1 MQQPGSILC
10 VTLGGQSSRVAE
22 QLLARGWNL
31 SPVMDLVAAG
41 RLQAHRHFTLGLLV
55 VGAEASVTEAAM
67 EACVAASPG
76 AEWVAVCEAQALE
89 SPAFREL
96 VLGHFFDHMLL
107 PLDLRELE
115 MILGHASQRAIL
127 RHRNEA
133 ERRSAVDALG
143 MVGQGPAITRLR
155 EQIRKVA
162 ATEAPVLIGG
172 ESGSGK
178 ELAARAIHQCSQR
191 SGGPFVAV
199 NCGAISPTLI
209 QSELFGHE
217 RGAFTGASSERRGL
231 IEAANGGTIFLDE
244 IGDLPLELQTN
255 LLRFLQEKTI
265 SRVGGVRNLHVD
277 VRVVAASHVDLAEAV
292 AVGQFREDLFYRLN
306 VLSIDVEPLRRRME
320 DVPILAEYFF
330 QLCVAKSHTRV
341 RGFSRQ
347 ALAAML
353 AHGWPGNVRELFNR
367 VQRAVV
373 MTDRRLIGPTDLG
386 LEAIE
391 NAVGTG
397 LDAAR
402 TTAERDVICLTLTR
416 VGRNVTHA
424 ARELGVSRM
433 TLYRL
438 MDKHGIALE
447 SESRPQ
453 AAPSWPAATPPIR
466 MAPAIRD
473 ADPVDEMLKKTAAA
487 GYRSDWTGA
496 GKPASRA

>member
-1 MQQPGSILC
+1 MQQPASILC
-10 VTLGGQSSRVAE
+10 VTLGGHAMRLAD
-22 QLLARGWNL
+22 QLLSRGWDVAQAN
-31 SPVMDLVAAG
+31 DLAAAG
-41 RLQAHRHFTLGLLV
+41 RLQAHRTFALGLLV
-55 VGAEASVTEAAM
+55 VGAELSVPEVAV
-67 EACVAASPG
+67 EACIGASG
-76 AEWVAVCEAQALE
+76 GSEWVAVCEPQALE
-89 SPAFREL
+89 SPAFRDL
-96 VLGHFFDHMLL
+96 VLGSFFDHQLMPPMQLQ
-107 PLDLRELE
+107 ELE
-115 MILGHASQRAIL
+115 FVLGHAAQRALL
-127 RHRNEA
+127 RQRHDA
-133 ERRSAVDALG
+133 DRRHAVDALG

-178 ELAARAIHQCSQR
+178 ELAARAIHQCSPR
-191 SGGPFVAV
+191 SAGPFVAV
-199 NCGAISPTLI
+199 NCGAISPSLI

-231 IEAANGGTIFLDE
+231 IEAASGGTIFLDE
-244 IGDLPLELQTN
+244 IGDLPIELQTN

-265 SRVGGVRNLHVD
+265 SRVGGVRNIHVD

-306 VLSIDVEPLRRRME
+306 VLSIDVAPLRRRME

-330 QLCVAKSHTRV
+330 QRCIAKSRTRV

-353 AHGWPGNVRELFNR
+353 AHAWPGNVRELFNR

-386 LEAIE
+386 LQAVE
-391 NAVGTG
+391 NVAGMG
-397 LDAAR
+397 LDIAR
-402 TTAERDVICLTLTR
+402 TVAERDVICLTLTR
-416 VGRNVTHA
+416 VGRNITHA

-438 MDKHGIALE
+438 MEKHGIALE
-447 SESRPQ
+447 SESRLHGTP
-453 AAPSWPAATPPIR
+453 AWPEGAPVIRPTPSARVGDPL
-466 MAPAIRD
+466 D
-473 ADPVDEMLKKTAAA
+473 AMLKTPGPGFRA
-487 GYRSDWTGA
+487 DWSGA
-496 GKPASRA
+496 GKPAGRA

>member
-10 VTLGGQSSRVAE
+10 VTLGGHSARVAE

-31 SPVMDLVAAG
+31 SAVMDLAAAG
-41 RLQAHRHFTLGLLV
+41 RLQAHRHFALGLLV
-55 VGAEASVTEAAM
+55 VGAETSVTEAAM

-76 AEWVAVCEAQALE
+76 AEWVAVCEVQALE

-96 VLGHFFDHMLL
+96 VLGHFFDHMPL

-115 MILGHASQRAIL
+115 MILGHAAQRAIL
-127 RHRNEA
+127 RRRNEA
-133 ERRSAVDALG
+133 ARRTAVDALG

-191 SGGPFVAV
+191 SAGPFVAV

-231 IEAANGGTIFLDE
+231 IEAASEGTIFLDE

-306 VLSIDVEPLRRRME
+306 VLSIEVAPLRRRME

-330 QLCVAKSHTRV
+330 QCCIAKSRTRV

-373 MTDRRLIGPTDLG
+373 MTDRRLIGPADLG
-386 LEAIE
+386 LEAVE
-391 NAVGTG
+391 NVAGMG
-397 LDAAR
+397 LDIAR
-402 TTAERDVICLTLTR
+402 TTAERDVISLTLTR
-416 VGRNVTHA
+416 VGRNITHA

-447 SESRPQ
+447 SESRLQPPPAWTA
-453 AAPSWPAATPPIR
+453 AAPVIRPTPSARVGDPL
-466 MAPAIRD
+466 D
-473 ADPVDEMLKKTAAA
+473 AMMKTAGAA
-487 GYRSDWTGA
+487 GYRADWSGA
-496 GKPASRA
+496 GKPAGRA

>member
-10 VTLGGQSSRVAE
+10 VTLGGHSMRVAE
-22 QLLARGWNL
+22 QLLGRGW
-31 SPVMDLVAAG
+31 DLAQANDLAAAG
-41 RLQAHRHFTLGLLV
+41 RLQAHRSFMLGLLV
-55 VGAEASVTEAAM
+55 VGAESTVPETAV
-67 EACVAASPG
+67 EACIGASG
-76 AEWVAVCEAQALE
+76 GSEWVAVCEPQALE
-89 SPAFREL
+89 SPAFRDLVLGSFFDHLLMPFHLNELEL
-96 VLGHFFDHMLL
+96 VLGH
-107 PLDLRELE
+107 
-115 MILGHASQRAIL
+115 ATQRAIL
-127 RHRNEA
+127 RQRHDA
-133 ERRSAVDALG
+133 ARRHAVDALG

-178 ELAARAIHQCSQR
+178 ELAARAIHQCSHR
-191 SGGPFVAV
+191 SAGSFVAV
-199 NCGAISPTLI
+199 NCGAISPSLI

-231 IEAANGGTIFLDE
+231 IEAASGGTIFLDE
-244 IGDLPLELQTN
+244 IGDLPIELQTN

-265 SRVGGVRNLHVD
+265 SRVGGVRNIHVD

-306 VLSIDVEPLRRRME
+306 VLSIDVAPLRRRME

-330 QLCVAKSHTRV
+330 QRCVAKSRTRV

-353 AHGWPGNVRELFNR
+353 AHAWPGNVRELFNR

-373 MTDRRLIGPTDLG
+373 MTDRRLIGPADLG
-386 LEAIE
+386 LQAVE
-391 NAVGTG
+391 NVAGMG
-397 LDAAR
+397 LDVAR
-402 TTAERDVICLTLTR
+402 TAAERDVICLTLTR
-416 VGRNVTHA
+416 VGRNITHA

-438 MDKHGIALE
+438 MEKHGIALE
-447 SESRPQ
+447 SESRLHVAPVWPEP
-453 AAPSWPAATPPIR
+453 APVIRPTPSPRVGDPLEAMMNAPSAGFH
-466 MAPAIRD
+466 
-473 ADPVDEMLKKTAAA
+473 ADWA
-487 GYRSDWTGA
+487 GA
-496 GKPASRA
+496 GKPAGRA

>member
-1 MQQPGSILC
+1 M
-10 VTLGGQSSRVAE
+10 R
-22 QLLARGWNL
+22 W
-31 SPVMDLVAAG
+31 M
-41 RLQAHRHFTLGLLV
+41 
-55 VGAEASVTEAAM
+55 
-67 EACVAASPG
+67 
-76 AEWVAVCEAQALE
+76 
-89 SPAFREL
+89 
-96 VLGHFFDHMLL
+96 
-107 PLDLRELE
+107 
-115 MILGHASQRAIL
+115 
-127 RHRNEA
+127 
-133 ERRSAVDALG
+133 RSAWS
-143 MVGQGPAITRLR
+143 GQGPAIARLR

-178 ELAARAIHQCSQR
+178 ELAARAIHQCSHR
-191 SGGPFVAV
+191 SAGSFVAV
-199 NCGAISPTLI
+199 NCGAISPSLI

-231 IEAANGGTIFLDE
+231 IEAASGGTIFLDE
-244 IGDLPLELQTN
+244 IGDLPIELQTN

-265 SRVGGVRNLHVD
+265 SRVGGVRNIHVD

-306 VLSIDVEPLRRRME
+306 VLSIDVAPLRRRME

-330 QLCVAKSHTRV
+330 QRCVAKSRTRV

-353 AHGWPGNVRELFNR
+353 AHAWPGNVRELFNR

-386 LEAIE
+386 LQAVE
-391 NAVGTG
+391 NVAGMG
-397 LDAAR
+397 LDVAR
-402 TTAERDVICLTLTR
+402 TAAERDVICLTLTR

-447 SESRPQ
+447 SGSRLHE
-453 AAPSWPAATPPIR
+453 AAGWPAASPVIRPSPAARVGDPIEA
-466 MAPAIRD
+466 MMKSPGAGFH
-473 ADPVDEMLKKTAAA
+473 ADW
-487 GYRSDWTGA
+487 SGA
-496 GKPASRA
+496 GKPAGRA